1 MFMLRNVWW
10 WDWWDT
16 YREFLADNPQEGE
29 MVLAEE
35 TVAPEDIWWRE
46 KDDGKI
52 EVWGYEGIHD
62 SKNVKRLKIP
72 ETIDGKQV
80 ANIDIQGYEYLLSV
94 EIPGSVSSIGYGA
107 FCGCPRLEKITVDKS
122 NPVYET
128 DDAGV
133 LYNKGK
139 SILIHCPAEVKEI
152 RIPDSVRMIKEHAF
166 YDCYKLEKITV
177 DKSNTAYETD
187 DAGVLYNKG
196 KTTLIYCPPRCKET
210 CIKIPDSVSIIENYA
225 FFGCKSLTSV
235 NIPERITH
243 IGDSAFCG
251 CESLLQIDI
260 PESITH
266 IGYDAF
272 YSCKSLLQIEIPE
285 SVTHIG
291 NGAFCGCESLSSI
304 NIPSSVSHIG
314 DYVFRGCESLSSINI
329 PSSVSHIGDEA
340 FYGCESLSSIN
351 IPSSVSHIGDH
362 VFRGCES
369 LSSINIPS
377 SVSSIGDGAF
387 SWCHKLEKIKVD
399 ERNPVYESDDAG
411 VLYNKG
417 KTTLICCPAGTKE
430 TSIRIPSSVNVI
442 QGYAFFDCKSLTS
455 VKIPNGITCIAAGT
469 FDNCTSLTNIEI
481 SDSVSSIEWNA
492 FFCCESLT
500 SVDIPESI
508 THIGYGAFYGCESL
522 SSINV
527 PSSVSSIE
535 WNALGSCISLK
546 DIYYA
551 GSREQWDA
559 IKINMDGNDA
569 LGSATIHYGS
579 K

>member
-225 FFGCKSLTSV
+225 FFGCESLTSV
-235 NIPERITH
+235 DIPESITH
-243 IGDSAFCG
+243 IGDSAFRG

-266 IGYDAF
+266 IEEGVF
-272 YSCKSLLQIEIPE
+272 LGCKSLLQIEIPE
-285 SVTHIG
+285 SVTHIR
-291 NGAFCGCESLSSI
+291 NGAF
-304 NIPSSVSHIG
+304 
-314 DYVFRGCESLSSINI
+314 F
-329 PSSVSHIGDEA
+329 
-340 FYGCESLSSIN
+340 
-351 IPSSVSHIGDH
+351 
-362 VFRGCES
+362 
-369 LSSINIPS
+369 
-377 SVSSIGDGAF
+377 
-387 SWCHKLEKIKVD
+387 
-399 ERNPVYESDDAG
+399 
-411 VLYNKG
+411 
-417 KTTLICCPAGTKE
+417 
-430 TSIRIPSSVNVI
+430 
-442 QGYAFFDCKSLTS
+442 
-455 VKIPNGITCIAAGT
+455 
-469 FDNCTSLTNIEI
+469 
-481 SDSVSSIEWNA
+481 
-492 FFCCESLT
+492 
-500 SVDIPESI
+500 
-508 THIGYGAFYGCESL
+508 GCESL

-527 PSSVSSIE
+527 PSSVSSIRDDAFSRCRKLE
-535 WNALGSCISLK
+535 KIIVDERNPVYESDDAGMLYNKGKTTLIYCPEGTKETSVRIPSSVSVIQCCAFQDCQSLTSVEIPNGITCIEAGTFDSCKSLTNIEIPEGVSSIGWFAFAGCENLLSVEIPDSVSRIVQNALVDCTSLK
-546 DIYYA
+546 DVYYA

-559 IKINMDGNDA
+559 IEIENGNDA
-569 LGSATIHYGS
+569 LGSATIHYGF